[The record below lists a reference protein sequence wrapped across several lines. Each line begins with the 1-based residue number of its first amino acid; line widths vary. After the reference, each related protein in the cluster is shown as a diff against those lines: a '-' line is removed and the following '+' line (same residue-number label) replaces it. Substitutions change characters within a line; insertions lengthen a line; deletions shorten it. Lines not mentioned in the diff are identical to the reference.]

1 MHFLVLLIICAS
13 AQLCASSKS
22 FAVENCT
29 ACATIDESRDNI
41 TMAMCAHQPADG
53 NATGAATCT
62 CIDFPYGAV
71 TPSIVYYPV
80 KEGNVIRCKNTWST
94 GYAFL
99 WSLNVIVWLYT
110 GAHSFYVVAL
120 SGLCYKHCRCTKHNA
135 SALFGG
141 IHALCFLIAHV
152 LTIATRQYDIML
164 ETRTGVAGLYQ
175 GINMAVSMLYWVAV
189 LGWAVCFF
197 LLATSIS
204 DMVNHGED
212 MAGRRR
218 CLNIVFWILMILMVL
233 ASAVF
238 LFGSMAAPHLRDLFN
253 LSSTGTVYLLL
264 LGPVVFVIIA
274 HRRMSQVSLPP
285 TPNHCH
291 SCFVCIHSCQCTIW
305 PQIVREHSGK
315 KTKPPIVL
323 KLADLSVAICRYYY
337 AYLVSRTFAYWRER
351 VLLSLKLHTH

>member
-1 MHFLVLLIICAS
+1 MHLQFLLLLICAS

-99 WSLNVIVWLYT
+99 WSLNVIVWMYT
-110 GAHSFYVVAL
+110 AVHSFYIVAL
-120 SGLCYKHCRCTKHNA
+120 SGLCSKHCRCTKHNA

-218 CLNIVFWILMILMVL
+218 CLDIVFWILMILMIL
-233 ASAVF
+233 ALPASF
-238 LFGSMAAPHLRDLFN
+238 FKYFAAPHLKELFN
-253 LSSTGTVYLLL
+253 LSAGITIYFLMECPAVLSF
-264 LGPVVFVIIA
+264 VFAIIA
-274 HRRMSQVSLPP
+274 HRRINQVSLRP

-291 SCFVCIHSCQCTIW
+291 SCFVCIHPCQFICAQYGHRSFVSTRK
-305 PQIVREHSGK
+305 QKRS
-315 KTKPPIVL
+315 PP
-323 KLADLSVAICRYYY
+323 LS
-337 AYLVSRTFAYWRER
+337 
-351 VLLSLKLHTH
+351 